1 MNRFIKTNSLWLGL
15 LGLGLILVLLTL
27 IFSPQ
32 SPAFRLGAT
41 ESLALIGGKSNRV
54 ELKDLAGKQLIDI
67 RSSVLFE
74 QGHAQNAINIPVRQL
89 LDKESIKTLKE
100 LSKSGK
106 DLVLYG
112 TDELQATAPWLLLCQ
127 LGYKNL
133 KIAGG
138 GYSATGEF
146 KESPVAATETSLFDV
161 SALKINPEQKNATE
175 IKIEKKKSETVVPVR
190 KAASAGGGC

>member
-1 MNRFIKTNSLWLGL
+1 MNRFLKTNILWLSL

-32 SPAFRLGAT
+32 SPEYRVGAT
-41 ESLALIGGKSNRV
+41 ESLALISSQSNRV
-54 ELKDLAGKQLIDI
+54 QLKDLAGKQLIDI

-89 LDKESIKTLKE
+89 LDKESVKIIKE
-100 LSKSGK
+100 LSKSGN

-112 TDELQATAPWLLLCQ
+112 TDELQATAPWLLLRQ

-138 GYSATGEF
+138 GYSALGEF
-146 KESPVAATETSLFDV
+146 KESPVASTEKNLFDV
-161 SALKINPEQKNATE
+161 SALKIKPEQTNTAEVKDV
-175 IKIEKKKSETVVPVR
+175 KKKSETVVPVR
-190 KAASAGGGC
+190 KAASTGGGC